1 MKEYNLNNILSHREQ
16 GLSWRQIGAIYAEEG
31 EDSGIIGER
40 IRGNYRKYRSKLVT
54 KHENQDVTSVR
65 EMNDAIDLTPE
76 ALLERHGFDPDLFEL
91 VDSSAYLS
99 DKGVRTRIKVRERIQ
114 PWVEEAFVN
123 AVRRVNGEHE
133 SLPCPEH
140 KKGTLIV
147 PLFDLHF
154 GKSTVQGGMSPDM
167 WLGAV
172 LANIQHRKADYDNCI
187 VLIGQDTFN
196 VDTYRLTTTK
206 GTPMRQ
212 WTSAEQMYEMGF
224 FAIMHFLEG
233 LYKEFPNLKVTYTHG
248 NHDRILGYTLAVG
261 LREVFRGRI
270 EFTVTSSP
278 RYYTYVDHTLI
289 GVTHGDDLVSYSG
302 VMATEASD
310 LWSMA
315 RERIWIKGHLHHL
328 TVEEKEGMTII
339 GVPSPSLQDE
349 WHRDKGY
356 LAVPRGV
363 LIGIGNGHLKE
374 IITVGSGI

>member
-1 MKEYNLNNILSHREQ
+1 MKEYNLNNILSHRNN

-31 EDSGIIGER
+31 EDPGIIGER

-54 KHENQDVTSVR
+54 KHENADMTSVR
-65 EMNDAIDLTPE
+65 ELNDALDLTPE

-99 DKGVRTRIKVRERIQ
+99 DKGVRTRIKVRERVE
-114 PWVEEAFVN
+114 PHVEEAFLT
-123 AVRRVNGEHE
+123 AVRELSGEHE
-133 SLPCPEH
+133 PLPVPEH

-154 GKSTVQGGMSPDM
+154 GKNTVAGGMSPDM

-172 LANIQHRKADYDNCI
+172 LANIEHRMNDYDRCL
-187 VLIGQDTFN
+187 VLIGQDMFN

-224 FAIMHFLEG
+224 FALLRFLEE
-233 LYKEFPNLKVTYTHG
+233 LYKLFPGMKVSYTYG

-261 LREVFRGRI
+261 LREVFRGRV
-270 EFTVTSSP
+270 EFTVTSGP
-278 RYYTYVDHTLI
+278 RYYTYTDHTLI

-356 LAVPRGV
+356 LAIPRGV
-363 LIGIGNGHLKE
+363 LIGIAGGHLKE
-374 IITVGSGI
+374 IITVGSGV

>member
-1 MKEYNLNNILSHREQ
+1 MKEYNLNNILSHRNN

-31 EDSGIIGER
+31 EDPGIIGER

-54 KHENQDVTSVR
+54 KHENADMTSVR
-65 EMNDAIDLTPE
+65 ELNDALDLTPE

-99 DKGVRTRIKVRERIQ
+99 DKGVRTRIKVRERVE
-114 PWVEEAFVN
+114 PHVEEAFLT
-123 AVRRVNGEHE
+123 AVRELNGEHE
-133 SLPCPEH
+133 PLPVPEH

-154 GKSTVQGGMSPDM
+154 GKNTVAGGMSPDM

-172 LANIQHRKADYDNCI
+172 LANIEHRMNDYDRCL
-187 VLIGQDTFN
+187 VLIGQDMFN

-224 FAIMHFLEG
+224 FALLRFLEE
-233 LYKEFPNLKVTYTHG
+233 LYKLFPGMKVSYTYG

-261 LREVFRGRI
+261 LREVFRGRV
-270 EFTVTSSP
+270 EFTVTSGP
-278 RYYTYVDHTLI
+278 RYYTYTDHTLI

-356 LAVPRGV
+356 LAIPRGV
-363 LIGIGNGHLKE
+363 LIGIAGGHLKE
-374 IITVGSGI
+374 IITVGSGV

>member
-1 MKEYNLNNILSHREQ
+1 MKEYNLNNILSHRNN

-31 EDSGIIGER
+31 EDPGIIGER

-54 KHENQDVTSVR
+54 KHENADMTSVR
-65 EMNDAIDLTPE
+65 ELNDALDLTPE

-99 DKGVRTRIKVRERIQ
+99 DKGVRTRIKVRERVE
-114 PWVEEAFVN
+114 PHVEEAFLT
-123 AVRRVNGEHE
+123 AVRELNGEHE
-133 SLPCPEH
+133 PLPVPEH

-154 GKSTVQGGMSPDM
+154 GKNTVAGGMSPDM

-172 LANIQHRKADYDNCI
+172 LANIEHRMNDYDRCL
-187 VLIGQDTFN
+187 VLIGQDMFN

-224 FAIMHFLEG
+224 FALLRFLEE
-233 LYKEFPNLKVTYTHG
+233 LYKLFPGMKVSYTYG

-261 LREVFRGRI
+261 LREVFRGRV
-270 EFTVTSSP
+270 EFTVTSGP
-278 RYYTYVDHTLI
+278 RYYTYTDHTLI

-315 RERIWIKGHLHHL
+315 RERIWIKGHLHYL

-356 LAVPRGV
+356 LAIPRGV
-363 LIGIGNGHLKE
+363 LIGIAGGHLKE
-374 IITVGSGI
+374 IITVGSGV

>member
-1 MKEYNLNNILSHREQ
+1 MKEYNLNNILSHRNN

-31 EDSGIIGER
+31 EDPGIIGER

-54 KHENQDVTSVR
+54 KHENADMTSVR
-65 EMNDAIDLTPE
+65 ELNDALDLTPE

-99 DKGVRTRIKVRERIQ
+99 DKGVRTRIKVRERVE
-114 PWVEEAFVN
+114 PHVEEAFLT
-123 AVRRVNGEHE
+123 AVRELNGEHE
-133 SLPCPEH
+133 PLPVPEH

-154 GKSTVQGGMSPDM
+154 GKNTVAGGMSPDM

-172 LANIQHRKADYDNCI
+172 LANIEHRMNDYDRCL
-187 VLIGQDTFN
+187 VLIGQDMFN

-224 FAIMHFLEG
+224 FALLRFLEE
-233 LYKEFPNLKVTYTHG
+233 LYKLFPGMKVSYTYG

-261 LREVFRGRI
+261 LREVFRGRV
-270 EFTVTSSP
+270 EFTITPSP
-278 RYYTYVDHTLI
+278 RYYTYIDHTLI

-356 LAVPRGV
+356 LAIPRGV
-363 LIGIGNGHLKE
+363 LIGIAGGHLKE
-374 IITVGSGI
+374 IITVGSGV